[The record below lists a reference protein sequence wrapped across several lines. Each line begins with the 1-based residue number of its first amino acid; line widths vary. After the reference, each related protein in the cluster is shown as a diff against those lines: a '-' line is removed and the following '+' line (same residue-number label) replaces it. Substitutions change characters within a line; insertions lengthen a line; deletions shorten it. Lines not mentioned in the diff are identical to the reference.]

1 MKSCKKNFGIIV
13 SGLEWILVVVNK
25 VMFSLQTLVSFVEDL
40 KRLKSI
46 YLDEPYQTA
55 SSCW

>member
-1 MKSCKKNFGIIV
+1 MKSCKKIFGIIV

-46 YLDEPYQTA
+46 YLDEPDQSA
-55 SSCW
+55 SFCW